1 MVDFGDGRQGVYLD
15 AIGDKTADAIIT
27 VYSDHALTAS
37 DFVL

>member
-1 MVDFGDGRQGVYLD
+1 MVNFGDGRQAFTSNAGC
-15 AIGDKTADAIIT
+15 DKSPDSIIT